1 MFKVTGDKIKLII
14 WHQQIR
20 ASDIWRES
28 QHEQLQYHLLDH
40 HIKITVKETGGPLRP
55 PLYIMFK
62 GSTDDSQMQMRF
74 HMNSEGKAE

>member
-1 MFKVTGDKIKLII
+1 MFTGDKIKLII

-28 QHEQLQYHLLDH
+28 QHEQLQHRLLDH
-40 HIKITVKETGGPLRP
+40 HIKITVKERGFKP

-62 GSTDDSQMQMRF
+62 GSTDDSQMQMKF
-74 HMNSEGKAE
+74 HMNSKGKPE